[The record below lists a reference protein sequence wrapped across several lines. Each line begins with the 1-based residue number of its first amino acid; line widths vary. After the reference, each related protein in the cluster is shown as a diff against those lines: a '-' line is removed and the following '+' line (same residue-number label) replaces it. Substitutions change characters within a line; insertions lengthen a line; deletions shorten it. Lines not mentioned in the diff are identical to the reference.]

1 MEVCGADLAMV
12 GSGVMFGEVITEVVS
27 SFTPVYEELVLF
39 DAILDPVKS
48 HVHRF
53 GLTLP

>member
-1 MEVCGADLAMV
+1 MV